1 MSLNQTQKKTNA
13 ITNFPLPKTPKKL
26 KSVLGLCGFYRKFI
40 PSQKLIQNI
49 INECEICNLAKSE
62 HRDTKLTNETT
73 PEIFKTRAFYL
84 TGNQIFL
91 SCIDIFV

>member
-40 PSQKLIQNI
+40 P
-49 INECEICNLAKSE
+49 
-62 HRDTKLTNETT
+62 
-73 PEIFKTRAFYL
+73 
-84 TGNQIFL
+84 
-91 SCIDIFV
+91 